1 MTSASTATTA
11 TTPTNPATTTMTT
24 TTIMATAARIIVVR
38 SACMMG
44 TEVSVQ
50 IAAAPG
56 ERLAAE
62 AAAATCMAWLAEVDE
77 RLSRFRP
84 ESDVC
89 RLNADAGRWHRCSDV
104 LYACVE
110 RAIAAAHASGG
121 LFDPTLLPRLES
133 LGYDRDFALIAHRE
147 TLADGCEELAGGP
160 MLAAAWTAIELD
172 PTGRRVRLP
181 WGARLDLGGIAKG
194 WAADIAV
201 ERYCAGFDSVLV
213 NVGGDLRVRGG
224 PAPGQAWSVGIRD
237 PLGEAVETGGASAR
251 DIAAIAFSRGALAT
265 SGAVR
270 RWWLRRGMRAHHLL
284 DPRTG
289 LPAAVWTGE
298 NSAYGR
304 SGEPLIATATA
315 LAPTAARAEV
325 AAKLALLR
333 GYPSALSAVEAAW
346 ESDGP
351 LGTDGG
357 ADSGVALLLVLA
369 TGEVAVSANMRAYIE
384 SWGTA
389 GAALPLLAGAGGAS
403 ARFPNAPALEWDET
417 L

>member
-1 MTSASTATTA
+1 MTTA
-11 TTPTNPATTTMTT
+11 TTPANPITYP
-24 TTIMATAARIIVVR
+24 TAAASHTIVER
-38 SACMMG
+38 SARMMG

-50 IAAAPG
+50 IAATPA
-56 ERLAAE
+56 ERSAAE
-62 AAAATCMAWLAEVDE
+62 AATATCMAWLAEVDQ

-84 ESDVC
+84 ESDLC

-110 RAIAAAHASGG
+110 RGIVAANASGG
-121 LFDPTLLPRLES
+121 LFDPTLLPRLEA

-147 TLADGCEELAGGP
+147 TLSEDRDEPVYGP
-160 MLAAAWTAIELD
+160 MPTAGAWDAIELD
-172 PTGRRVRLP
+172 ATGRRVRLP

-213 NVGGDLRVRGG
+213 NVGGDLRLRGG
-224 PAPGQAWSVGIRD
+224 PTPGQAWTVGIRD
-237 PLGEAVETGGASAR
+237 PLGEAGGAPAR
-251 DIAAIAFSRGALAT
+251 DIATVAFSRGALAT

-270 RWWLRRGMRAHHLL
+270 RWWLRRGLRAHHVL
-284 DPRTG
+284 DPRSG

-298 NSAYGR
+298 DRTHGR

-333 GYPSALSAVEAAW
+333 GYPSALSAVAAAW

-369 TGEVAVSANMRAYIE
+369 TGEVVVSGNMRAYIE
-384 SWGTA
+384 SWGTDRA
-389 GAALPLLAGAGGAS
+389 PLPLLESVGDVS
-403 ARFPNAPALEWDET
+403 ARFPDAPALEWDET

>member
-1 MTSASTATTA
+1 MTTA
-11 TTPTNPATTTMTT
+11 TTPANPITSTT
-24 TTIMATAARIIVVR
+24 ATASHTIVAR
-38 SACMMG
+38 SARMMG
-44 TEVSVQ
+44 TEVSVR
-50 IAAAPG
+50 IAAAPD
-56 ERLAAE
+56 ERSAAD
-62 AAAATCMAWLAEVDE
+62 AAAATCMVWLAEVDQ

-84 ESDVC
+84 ESDLC
-89 RLNADAGRWHRCSDV
+89 RLNANAGRWHRCSDV

-110 RAIAAAHASGG
+110 RAVAAARASGG
-121 LFDPTLLPRLES
+121 LFDPTLLPRLEA

-147 TLADGCEELAGGP
+147 TLPDDRDEPVYGGSMPAAG
-160 MLAAAWTAIELD
+160 AWAAIELD
-172 PTGRRVRLP
+172 PAGRRVRLP
-181 WGARLDLGGIAKG
+181 WGVRLDLGGIAKG

-213 NVGGDLRVRGG
+213 NVGGDLRLRGG

-237 PLGEAVETGGASAR
+237 PLGEAGDPPAR

-265 SGAVR
+265 SGAAY
-270 RWWLRRGMRAHHLL
+270 RWWLRRGLRAHHLL

-298 NSAYGR
+298 DRTHGR

-351 LGTDGG
+351 LGKDGG
-357 ADSGVALLLVLA
+357 ADSGVALLLALA
-369 TGEVAVSANMRAYIE
+369 TGEVVVSANMRAYIE
-384 SWGTA
+384 SWGTDRA
-389 GAALPLLAGAGGAS
+389 PLPLLPGAS
-403 ARFPNAPALEWDET
+403 ARCPDAPMLE
-417 L
+417 

>member
-1 MTSASTATTA
+1 MTIA
-11 TTPTNPATTTMTT
+11 TTPANPSNSIT
-24 TTIMATAARIIVVR
+24 ATASRIVVAR
-38 SACMMG
+38 SARMMG

-50 IAAAPG
+50 VAVAPG
-56 ERLAAE
+56 ERSAAE
-62 AAAATCMAWLAEVDE
+62 AAAATCMAWLAEVDQ

-84 ESDVC
+84 ESDLC

-110 RAIAAAHASGG
+110 RAVVAARASGG
-121 LFDPTLLPRLES
+121 LFDPTLLPRLEA

-147 TLADGCEELAGGP
+147 TLSDSGGEPACGP
-160 MLAAAWTAIELD
+160 MPAAGAWAAIELD
-172 PTGRRVRLP
+172 PAGRRIRLP
-181 WGARLDLGGIAKG
+181 WGVRLDLGGIAKG

-201 ERYCAGFDSVLV
+201 ERYCAGFDSTLV
-213 NVGGDLRVRGG
+213 NVGGDLRLRGG
-224 PAPGQAWSVGIRD
+224 PAPGQAWSAGIRD
-237 PLGEAVETGGASAR
+237 PLAEAGGAPGR
-251 DIAAIAFSRGALAT
+251 DIAAVAFSRGGLAT
-265 SGAVR
+265 SGAAY
-270 RWWLRRGMRAHHLL
+270 RWWLRHGLRAHHLL

-298 NSAYGR
+298 DRTHGR

-333 GYPSALSAVEAAW
+333 GYPSALSAIEAAW

-351 LGTDGG
+351 LGTDSG

-369 TGEVAVSANMRAYIE
+369 SGEVVVSANMRAYIE

-389 GAALPLLAGAGGAS
+389 GAALPLLPGADGVS
-403 ARFPNAPALEWDET
+403 ARFCDAPILE
-417 L
+417 

>member
-1 MTSASTATTA
+1 MTTASTP
-11 TTPTNPATTTMTT
+11 TTPADPITSTA
-24 TTIMATAARIIVVR
+24 ATASRIVVER
-38 SACMMG
+38 SARMMG

-50 IAAAPG
+50 IAAAAS
-56 ERLAAE
+56 ERRTAE
-62 AAAATCMAWLAEVDE
+62 AAAATCMAWLAEVDQ

-84 ESDVC
+84 ESDLC

-110 RAIAAAHASGG
+110 RAVAAARASGG
-121 LFDPTLLPRLES
+121 LFDPTLLPRLEA

-147 TLADGCEELAGGP
+147 TLSGGRDEP
-160 MLAAAWTAIELD
+160 ACSPTPDAAWAAIELD

-181 WGARLDLGGIAKG
+181 WGVRLDLGGIAKG

-201 ERYCAGFDSVLV
+201 ERYCAGCDSVLV
-213 NVGGDLRVRGG
+213 NVGGDLRLRGG

-237 PLGEAVETGGASAR
+237 PLGEADEAPTR

-270 RWWLRRGMRAHHLL
+270 RWWLRRGMRTHHVL

-298 NSAYGR
+298 DRTHGR
-304 SGEPLIATATA
+304 GGEPLIATATA

-369 TGEVAVSANMRAYIE
+369 TGEAAVSANMRAYIE

-389 GAALPLLAGAGGAS
+389 GAALPLLAGVDGAW
-403 ARFPNAPALEWDET
+403 ARFSDAPNLSGNET